1 MSQTSSYTITND
13 AGAAVRARI
22 NEVIAALQT
31 LSAGPTAP
39 VDTRAGMI
47 WLDTST
53 SPAALRIR
61 NMSDTAWDTLLDG
74 GSY

>member
-1 MSQTSSYTITND
+1 MSQTPSFTIAND
-13 AGAAVRARI
+13 AGAAVRARV

-31 LSAGPTAP
+31 LNAGPTEPA
-39 VDTRAGMI
+39 DTRAGMA
-47 WLDTST
+47 WLDTSS

-61 NMSDTAWDTLLDG
+61 NTSDTAWDTLLDG

>member
-1 MSQTSSYTITND
+1 MSQTPSFTITND

-31 LSAGPTAP
+31 LNTGPSEPT
-39 VDTRAGMI
+39 DTRAGMA

-61 NMSDTAWDTLLDG
+61 NTADTGWDTLLDG
-74 GSY
+74 GIY

>member
-1 MSQTSSYTITND
+1 MSQTGSFTITND

-39 VDTRAGMI
+39 ADTRAGMI

-53 SPAALRIR
+53 SPATLRIR
-61 NMSDTAWDTLLDG
+61 NTSDTGWDVLLDG

>member
-1 MSQTSSYTITND
+1 MTQTTSFTIAND

-31 LSAGPTAP
+31 MNAGATEPAGTA
-39 VDTRAGMI
+39 AGML
-47 WLDTST
+47 WLDTSIT
-53 SPAALRIR
+53 PPVLKLR
-61 NMSDTAWDTLLDG
+61 NTADTDWDEVLDG